1 MKVVD
6 YKSPQGRMFKVKVPD
21 DCPVEKYQYG
31 IMIGPPPDLVD
42 DLEIPEPFAT
52 RFHNQLYMRGIL
64 TYVEAVKHK
73 LDIFSAWQAALSVDT
88 EMILEAFKKEYS
100 NARSGKK

>member
-1 MKVVD
+1 MRDVE
-6 YKSPQGRMFKVKVPD
+6 YKNPLGRFFKVKVPD
-21 DCPVEKYQYG
+21 DCVIERYQYG

-42 DLEIPEPFAT
+42 DLDIPEPFAI

-64 TYVEAVKHK
+64 TYVEAVKNK
-73 LDIFSAWQAALSVDT
+73 TSLFSAWQAALSVDT

-100 NARSGKK
+100 NARPGKK

>member
-1 MKVVD
+1 MKTVD
-6 YKSPQGRMFKVKVPD
+6 YKSPQGRMFKVHVPD
-21 DCPVEKYQYG
+21 DCTPEKYQYG

-42 DLEIPEPFAT
+42 NLEIPEPFAT

-73 LDIFSAWQAALSVDT
+73 LDLFSAWQASLSVDT
-88 EMILEAFKKEYS
+88 KTILEAFKKEYS
-100 NARSGKK
+100 NARPGKK